1 MRTWSGCVCLHS
13 PVRPNPWC
21 QSSKYFGSVFHYPHV
36 PFLDIWWKWDL
47 SKGEVLIQ
55 HVLKCLLYILGV
67 KVQAEH
73 TTISKTTCK
82 LDFLHLVNS
91 AEASVSP
98 FLAWAQSGHGR
109 HGWHGRQRRA
119 VKRRQTHVGVLCNQG
134 KTVSSL

>member
-1 MRTWSGCVCLHS
+1 MVPVKQIFWVCFPLSTCPISGHLVEM
-13 PVRPNPWC
+13 
-21 QSSKYFGSVFHYPHV
+21 
-36 PFLDIWWKWDL
+36 DL